1 MHGVA
6 TAESCGV
13 ARRPLMSSGRLT
25 GCATFRVSV
34 AQCAVVELHRYNWRN
49 TALEP
54 ELATLGGRI
63 RVLPIFYLSARYPK
77 VDQPKAA
84 DCTHFALPGL
94 PDTWS
99 HLLLPPRHSSRCSH
113 GEGRRQGPPYQAR
126 DRMVSFW
133 NVHIGMHT

>member
-1 MHGVA
+1 M
-6 TAESCGV
+6 
-13 ARRPLMSSGRLT
+13 
-25 GCATFRVSV
+25 
-34 AQCAVVELHRYNWRN
+34 VELHRYNWRN

-63 RVLPIFYLSARYPK
+63 RVLPIFDLSARYPK

-99 HLLLPPRHSSRCSH
+99 HLLLATLAGAHT
-113 GEGRRQGPPYQAR
+113 GKAGG
-126 DRMVSFW
+126 MVH
-133 NVHIGMHT
+133 HIKPGTGW